1 MKANELRHK
10 NLVNYHGK
18 AIEVFGVLGN
28 VIYYNDGKCHD
39 SNIGDYIA
47 FEPIPLTPE
56 WLERL
61 GWIKHETF
69 YSKPYGRN
77 GVAIVKYEHAYKSFC
92 YQLGTGHTKVL
103 DHVHQLQNLHYAI
116 TGTELTLTG
125 PKTTKQNG

>member
-61 GWIKHETF
+61 KNKIEWLYCDKKGYYLKINSKKTYIKF
-69 YSKPYGRN
+69 
-77 GVAIVKYEHAYKSFC
+77 
-92 YQLGTGHTKVL
+92 
-103 DHVHQLQNLHYAI
+103 VHSLQNTYFCI
-116 TGTELTLTG
+116 EQKELIL
-125 PKTTKQNG
+125 